1 MEIVILKV
9 FWPPV
14 EHRFSGRSSCR
25 WIPSSRRR
33 ARTCPARLGTSGCS
47 GPDVVAL
54 PRSVDAGG
62 RERFLFC
69 CNRRERIVRSVPSK
83 DTHTDYFSRLRL
95 TRIVRSIPS
104 KLKNSHNGLFSRR
117 RLTRMVRSIPSKN
130 THIGHLS
137 RWRLTRIVRSIP
149 SNDTHTGHCSR
160 RRLTTGSAQW

>member
-1 MEIVILKV
+1 M
-9 FWPPV
+9 

-54 PRSVDAGG
+54 PRSVDAGA

-69 CNRRERIVRSVPSK
+69 CNRRTRIVRSVSSK
-83 DTHTDYFSRLRL
+83 GTDHFSRRKL
-95 TRIVRSIPS
+95 TRI
-104 KLKNSHNGLFSRR
+104 
-117 RLTRMVRSIPSKN
+117 VRSIPSKN
-130 THIGHLS
+130 THIGHFS